1 MRNLYFIR
9 HGDVEMPGGQ
19 RRCVGASDYPLSALG
34 RLRAV
39 LLAPGFESR
48 ELGEVFVS
56 PLSRARE
63 TAEIVAR
70 ALGVPAVSAR
80 MGVMRICASTN
91 ESSTQITSPSASER
105 RMI

>member
-39 LLAPGFESR
+39 LLAPGFDSR

-63 TAEIVAR
+63 TAELMGARGVALPASIYTLDQLR
-70 ALGVPAVSAR
+70 AALLALAKGVA
-80 MGVMRICASTN
+80 GC
-91 ESSTQITSPSASER
+91 
-105 RMI
+105 